1 MITRGSNLSQ
11 VEALS
16 QGEKRWKAMITW
28 CNYERR
34 KQQKPII
41 YQHHPRRKEGKNRN
55 QSNNKERKMRVSA
68 LVFVAL
74 IGSVEAFSTSPSSSR
89 SFSSSTKTVATAT
102 TSYGVA
108 SSCLYSTAEAAET
121 DSTAAAAAAEDDETE
136 DSADAAST
144 DEDIMIPTNLPS
156 DVGMDYIPLA
166 TMLATGQF
174 EEADQ
179 VRECEKW
186 KKRRKTI

>member
-1 MITRGSNLSQ
+1 
-11 VEALS
+11 
-16 QGEKRWKAMITW
+16 
-28 CNYERR
+28 
-34 KQQKPII
+34 
-41 YQHHPRRKEGKNRN
+41 
-55 QSNNKERKMRVSA
+55 MRVSA

-121 DSTAAAAAAEDDETE
+121 DSTAAAAAAAEDDETE

-179 VRECEKW
+179 VRECEK
-186 KKRRKTI
+186 

>member
-1 MITRGSNLSQ
+1 
-11 VEALS
+11 
-16 QGEKRWKAMITW
+16 
-28 CNYERR
+28 
-34 KQQKPII
+34 
-41 YQHHPRRKEGKNRN
+41 
-55 QSNNKERKMRVSA
+55 MRVSA
-68 LVFVAL
+68 LVF
-74 IGSVEAFSTSPSSSR
+74 VEAFSTSPSSSR

-179 VRECEKW
+179 VRECEK
-186 KKRRKTI
+186 

>member
-1 MITRGSNLSQ
+1 
-11 VEALS
+11 
-16 QGEKRWKAMITW
+16 
-28 CNYERR
+28 
-34 KQQKPII
+34 
-41 YQHHPRRKEGKNRN
+41 
-55 QSNNKERKMRVSA
+55 MRVSA

-89 SFSSSTKTVATAT
+89 SFSSLTKIVATVT
-102 TSYGVA
+102 PSYGVA

-121 DSTAAAAAAEDDETE
+121 ESTAAATGDAETDDSS
-136 DSADAAST
+136 DD
-144 DEDIMIPTNLPS
+144 DIMIPTNLPS

-179 VRECEKW
+179 VRK
-186 KKRRKTI
+186 

>member
-1 MITRGSNLSQ
+1 
-11 VEALS
+11 
-16 QGEKRWKAMITW
+16 
-28 CNYERR
+28 
-34 KQQKPII
+34 
-41 YQHHPRRKEGKNRN
+41 
-55 QSNNKERKMRVSA
+55 MRVSA

-121 DSTAAAAAAEDDETE
+121 NSTAAAAAAAAEDDETE

-179 VRECEKW
+179 VRECEK
-186 KKRRKTI
+186 